1 MHVRLRFVEG
11 ENHSCKTTKCFD
23 LMDDIS
29 IFIFTHIISPI
40 LLPGSLRARP

>member
-11 ENHSCKTTKCFD
+11 ENHSCKTTKLFD
-23 LMDDIS
+23 LMDDIY
-29 IFIFTHIISPI
+29 IFTHIISPI